1 MSNKLNIGLAVGTI
15 LLGTVNALLI
25 GVSALILSVFLLSR
39 GRAVRGGVVAVFTD
53 DRPACAWRQGPDH
66 LYHATRSAFGRP
78 R

>member
-1 MSNKLNIGLAVGTI
+1 MTETTHTNPSLGARLIKSLQGLLVA
-15 LLGTVNALLI
+15 A
-25 GVSALILSVFLLSR
+25 F
-39 GRAVRGGVVAVFTD
+39 RAVRGGVVAVFTD